1 MDDPAPLLADPIT
14 RAALAR
20 QAHGEPAGTL
30 LRSLKIKLISTCNLR
45 CVMCRYW
52 RIPRRFLPVDGVL
65 TVLDSAVSLGCRK
78 VHLSGGEVTLYEGL
92 ESVIARASRAMRVN
106 LTTNAVLLDRPRARR
121 WIDAGLH
128 AVSVSLDGATADT
141 HDAIRGVRGAFDQSI
156 KGIRSLVREREKRGA
171 RIRLRINTVV
181 QRKNLPE
188 QAALLRLAAELGACD
203 VVPMPVD
210 GASADRPDATDIA
223 RYNTT
228 IAPKITNL
236 RLRYGFPAGTERVY
250 PFGVSPEEVAR
261 AANGS
266 YSLGYYERHQCYA
279 PYLHAFVSH
288 LGEVFACCMTAE
300 RMPSLGNVLTESL
313 ADIFRGPRYEAF
325 RADMRRQRLPMC
337 EKCDQFLPENR
348 QIRDALGEPP
358 APANADRVELAYTIK
373 GRALPVIS

>member
-1 MDDPAPLLADPIT
+1 MDSPAQLLDDPAA

-20 QAHGEPAGTL
+20 QARGEPAGTL

-52 RIPRRFLPVDGVL
+52 RIPRRSLPVDGVL
-65 TVLDSAVSLGCRK
+65 KVLDSAAALGCRK

-92 ESVIARASRAMRVN
+92 EAVIAHASRAMRVN

-141 HDAIRGVRGAFDQSI
+141 HDSIRGVTGAFDQSI

-171 RIRLRINTVV
+171 RVRLRINTVV
-181 QRKNLPE
+181 QRKNLSE
-188 QAALLRLAAELGACD
+188 QAELLRVAAELGACD

-210 GASADRPDATDIA
+210 GASADRPDAADIA
-223 RYNTT
+223 RYNAA
-228 IAPKITNL
+228 IAPEVAKL
-236 RLRYGFPAGTERVY
+236 RLRYGFPTGPERVY
-250 PFGVSPEEVAR
+250 PFGVSPAEIAF
-261 AANGS
+261 AATGA
-266 YSLGYYERHQCYA
+266 YALGYYDRHQCYA

-288 LGEVFACCMTAE
+288 RGDVFACCMTAE

-325 RADMRRQRLPMC
+325 RAEMRRQRLAMC

-358 APANADRVELAYTIK
+358 ANPAGPWRATT
-373 GRALPVIS
+373 GRALPVIN